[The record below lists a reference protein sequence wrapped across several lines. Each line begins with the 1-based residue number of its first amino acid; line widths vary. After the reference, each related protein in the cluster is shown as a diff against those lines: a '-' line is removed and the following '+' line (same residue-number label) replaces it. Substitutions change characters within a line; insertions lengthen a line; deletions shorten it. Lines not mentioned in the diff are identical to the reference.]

1 MDDNLA
7 FRRKLDSRRP
17 ADWDRLPDFPLY
29 MDQVLSYMERQ
40 FIHLDEG
47 DALTASMVNNYTKN
61 GVVPRAEG
69 KKYNREHLAYLTFVC
84 TLKQVMPVRDMDLL
98 LRTELGG
105 RRTVEDGYRAFV
117 NSLNNALT
125 ATAQELEGRPLPADL
140 ADAAVHFGLLSYAA
154 GLVSRQ
160 FVAQLRCT
168 TEVSPGKRGR
178 KRPDRKP
185 PKNGKETGGDA

>member
-1 MDDNLA
+1 MDEHLV
-7 FRRKLDSRRP
+7 FCRKLVELRP
-17 ADWDRLPDFPLY
+17 AEWKHLPDFPLY

-84 TLKQVMPVRDMDLL
+84 ILKQVMPVRDMDLL
-98 LRTELGG
+98 LRTELGEH
-105 RRTVEDGYRAFV
+105 RTVEDGYQAFL

-125 ATAQELEGRPLPADL
+125 ATARELESRPVPADL

-160 FVAQLRCT
+160 YVAQLRAADGASQG
-168 TEVSPGKRGR
+168 VRSGKRAGKTAR
-178 KRPDRKP
+178 KNR
-185 PKNGKETGGDA
+185 KETGGDE